1 MGLLSRLTAGVT
13 PTKKATDDVL
23 LLHTMFLMMGAD
35 GAFDDEEWEMLE
47 SYFFSLPE
55 FEGKEFQTIKEQCH
69 KLLSK
74 YPNLQDSV
82 KALADFTNPTIKKK
96 AYVVAADIA
105 MASGDVDEAE
115 DKMLDAMQRV
125 LGVDDATAQKVLEV
139 LSMKYAR

>member
-1 MGLLSRLTAGVT
+1 MGLLARLTAGVT
-13 PTKKATDDVL
+13 PQKKATDDVL

-35 GAFDDEEWEMLE
+35 GAFDENEWEMLE

-55 FEGKEFQTIKEQCH
+55 FDGKDFQATKAECH
-69 KLLSK
+69 KLLHRFPK
-74 YPNLQDSV
+74 LGDSV
-82 KALADFTNPTIKKK
+82 KALSEFSSPTIKKK
-96 AYVVAADIA
+96 AFVVAADIA
-105 MASGDVDEAE
+105 MSSGDVDEAE

>member
-13 PTKKATDDVL
+13 PQKKATDDVL

-35 GAFDDEEWEMLE
+35 GAFDEEEWEMLE

-55 FEGKEFQTIKEQCH
+55 FEGKNFQEVKEQCH

-74 YPNLQDSV
+74 YGNLHDSV
-82 KALADFTNPTIKKK
+82 KALGDFTNATIKKK

-139 LSMKYAR
+139 LAMKYAR